1 MSQVY
6 DLLKQCEDE
15 SFRVPEFDAFYVD
28 TSHRLRHQTARLA
41 ALEHKGRLL
50 ACGFS
55 LWETPDSAVLGAIAV
70 TPQSRGRGL
79 GSAVVLHL
87 LEQLEGKKG
96 VSFFGP
102 MEKTKKFYQ
111 RLGFTHRTYFKEG
124 TGTDV
129 RIFSH
134 RS

>member
-1 MSQVY
+1 M
-6 DLLKQCEDE
+6 
-15 SFRVPEFDAFYVD
+15 
-28 TSHRLRHQTARLA
+28 
-41 ALEHKGRLL
+41 
-50 ACGFS
+50 
-55 LWETPDSAVLGAIAV
+55 LGAIAV

-87 LEQLEGKKG
+87 LEQLEGKRVYLFRSNGKN
-96 VSFFGP
+96 
-102 MEKTKKFYQ
+102 EKFYQ